1 MFLSKLL
8 PVVNAIA
15 IAPGTAAVADEG
27 MVGLM
32 VAGQASTRGMPLS
45 MRDDIARRV
54 IVPRFPLRPG
64 TTYSPTIDSDPF
76 ATTVPPPEA
85 DPPRVIGFAPSQAII
100 PANSLRIHLTFSE
113 PVAGGITTDG
123 GGSSLA
129 PTAPWMAGRYRL
141 IGDPELEGISGNT
154 PYAPF
159 DARVG
164 AVSMVQAPII
174 PALTVTP

>member
-15 IAPGTAAVADEG
+15 IAAGTAAVADEG

-76 ATTVPPPEA
+76 ATTVPPL
-85 DPPRVIGFAPSQAII
+85 
-100 PANSLRIHLTFSE
+100 SLIH
-113 PVAGGITTDG
+113 I
-123 GGSSLA
+123 
-129 PTAPWMAGRYRL
+129 
-141 IGDPELEGISGNT
+141 
-154 PYAPF
+154 
-159 DARVG
+159 
-164 AVSMVQAPII
+164 
-174 PALTVTP
+174 